1 MTKAR
6 LLIFI
11 MTAMALLTASSRPIP
26 TVDKTAGRDHHTSPE
41 YNYFYL
47 EALRLQNKGD
57 FAAAF
62 DLLRHCIDLDSLAPE
77 AHYLLAAYYADLKM
91 DSLAS
96 VSLKKAVELNPK
108 NEAYHEGLA
117 QWYLRTEEYG
127 KAIDAYEHLYAN
139 NKSRTDVLELLLRLY
154 EQEKNYNKMLS
165 TIERYEQVE
174 GISEEITLSK
184 MQVYQLKGDK
194 KNAYKALKK
203 LSDEHPNDVNYKLML
218 GNWLQQND
226 RIDEAREIF
235 MQAQKDEPGNEYV
248 AASLYDFYRLQGED
262 SLATVYRDKILL
274 NKHTAS
280 TTKMTMLQNVIR
292 DNEKQGGDST
302 EVLQLFREIMNA
314 DPKNVDIASLNAAY
328 MQLKGMPGDSVNTAL
343 RHVLEVAPDH
353 AVSRLQLLQSEW
365 RTQNWDSIIAIC
377 KPALEYN
384 PEEMA
389 FCYYLGL
396 AYYQKKDSKSALD
409 AFRRGVTRINDKSD
423 KEMVSDFYALM
434 GDIQHEMGLKQEA
447 YIAYDSCLQWKPDN
461 IACLNNYAYF
471 LSIEGGDLKK
481 AEGMSLKTVNAEP
494 NNATYL
500 DTYAWILYLQERYS
514 EAKAF
519 IDRTIEHA
527 DSTENNSTLY
537 DHAGD
542 IYEAC
547 GDTTRAVEL
556 WQQALKEGSEM
567 EAAIR
572 KKIKKYAK

>member
-6 LLIFI
+6 LLIFV
-11 MTAMALLTASSRPIP
+11 MAAMALLTAYARPVP
-26 TVDKTAGRDHHTSPE
+26 TVDNTAVRDHHTSPE

-62 DLLRHCIDLDSLAPE
+62 DLLRHCVDLDSLAPE
-77 AHYLLAAYYADLKM
+77 AHYLLGAYYADLKM

-117 QWYLRTEEYG
+117 QWHLRTEEYG
-127 KAIDAYEHLYAN
+127 KAIEAYEHLYAN

-174 GISEEITLSK
+174 GLSEEITLSK
-184 MQVYQLKGDK
+184 MQVYQMKGDK

-302 EVLQLFREIMNA
+302 EVLQLFRDIMNA

-328 MQLKGMPGDSVNTAL
+328 MQLKGMPGDSVNSAL
-343 RHVLEVAPDH
+343 RHVLAIAPDH

-365 RTQNWDSIIAIC
+365 RTQNWDSIISIC

-434 GDIQHEMGLKQEA
+434 GDIQHEMGMKQEA

-481 AEGMSLKTVNAEP
+481 AEGMSLKTINAEP

-500 DTYAWILYLQERYS
+500 DTYAWILFLQERYS
-514 EAKAF
+514 EAKVF
-519 IDRTIEHA
+519 IDRTIESA

-547 GDTTRAVEL
+547 GDTKRAVEL
-556 WQQALKEGSEM
+556 WQQAIKEGSET
-567 EAAIR
+567 EAVIR